1 MNLWKSKA
9 LNGDYDSK
17 VNQTELTYNLNEKS
31 FDKYLIYS
39 GHDQQIAVILD
50 HLVPNY
56 NYTEI
61 KYSSTISVDLLQDN
75 YCTISQS
82 NIDDCLYVRMKYN
95 GNFVDLQNGNIFE
108 DSAV

>member
-39 GHDQQIAVILD
+39 GHD
-50 HLVPNY
+50 
-56 NYTEI
+56 
-61 KYSSTISVDLLQDN
+61 
-75 YCTISQS
+75 
-82 NIDDCLYVRMKYN
+82 
-95 GNFVDLQNGNIFE
+95 
-108 DSAV
+108 